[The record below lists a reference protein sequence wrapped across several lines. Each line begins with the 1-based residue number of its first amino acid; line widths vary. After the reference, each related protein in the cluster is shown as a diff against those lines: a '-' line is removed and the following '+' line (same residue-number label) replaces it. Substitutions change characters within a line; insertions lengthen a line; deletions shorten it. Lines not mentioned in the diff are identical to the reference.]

1 MFGTLTLEECLD
13 LLRKTGVSSIEL
25 NNLHMGP
32 PITQIE
38 LAIENIL
45 KNEFLDWEI
54 CENKCERQETG
65 YV

>member
-1 MFGTLTLEECLD
+1 

-25 NNLHMGP
+25 NNLHIGP

-38 LAIENIL
+38 PAIENIL

-54 CENKCERQETG
+54 CESKCERQETG
-65 YV
+65 YL